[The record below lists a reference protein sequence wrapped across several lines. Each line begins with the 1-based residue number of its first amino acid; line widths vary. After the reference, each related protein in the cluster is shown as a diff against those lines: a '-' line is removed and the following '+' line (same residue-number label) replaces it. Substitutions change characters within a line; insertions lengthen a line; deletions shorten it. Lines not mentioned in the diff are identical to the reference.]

1 MDVNKLQ
8 WDLTAD
14 QVRTRTDALIHR
26 TLQVYDSVGTLDIGE
41 VTYENSLK
49 VLANVE
55 NEYVVEQRN
64 LIFLRYVSQHEDV
77 RAASTEADKK
87 LSEFDVD
94 MSMRSDVFQRL
105 VALQERINPKA
116 LKPEAKRYMERLLKL
131 GQRNGLHLPNKIQSE
146 LKDTKKQ
153 ISELCIEFM
162 KNLNEDTTILLFTRD
177 ELGMSHGGLPED
189 FLGDLEKTDDDKY
202 KLTLKYPHYMLTIKE
217 CYIPETRRKM
227 ETAFYSRCKDANT
240 RILEKLIPL
249 RAKAAELLGFCS
261 HADFVLEMNMAKKK
275 ENVAKFLDQLY
286 QKLKPLGEE
295 ERSFILDLK
304 RKECAERGFKYDS
317 MINAWDMYYY
327 MTQTEKI
334 KYSVNHNYLKEF
346 FPVEVVTTILMD
358 IYQDLLG
365 LSFTQLKHAQT
376 WHNDVTVY
384 SVQDSLTGNV
394 LGQFY
399 LDLYPRDGKYG
410 HAACFDLQ
418 PGCLLPDGKRQIV
431 VSALVTNFTK
441 PTKNVPSLLQHAEV
455 AIFFH
460 EFGHIIHQ
468 ICTQADFV
476 MFSGGNVETDFLEA
490 PSQMLENWVWEKEPL
505 KRMSRHYKNG
515 SSIPDDL
522 LEKLV
527 QSRLANIGLIN
538 LRRIVF
544 SKLDQSFHTKS
555 FANTAEEYAQ
565 LCEDI
570 LGIPA
575 SPGSNMPATF
585 EHLVDVYDGQYY
597 GYLYSEVFSKDMFH
611 SLFKNNHL
619 MDPEVGTKYRNCI
632 LKPGATL
639 DGMDMLKN
647 LLGREPNQNAFLLS
661 KGLVVEQEEG
671 FPAENP
677 KF

>member
-1 MDVNKLQ
+1 
-8 WDLTAD
+8 
-14 QVRTRTDALIHR
+14 
-26 TLQVYDSVGTLDIGE
+26 
-41 VTYENSLK
+41 
-49 VLANVE
+49 
-55 NEYVVEQRN
+55 
-64 LIFLRYVSQHEDV
+64 
-77 RAASTEADKK
+77 
-87 LSEFDVD
+87 
-94 MSMRSDVFQRL
+94 
-105 VALQERINPKA
+105 
-116 LKPEAKRYMERLLKL
+116 MERLLKL

-177 ELGMSHGGLPED
+177 ELGGLPED

-261 HADFVLEMNMAKKK
+261 HADFVLEMNMAKKR

-304 RKECAERGFKYDS
+304 RKECAERGFKYDN

-376 WHNDVTVY
+376 WHNDVTMY

-410 HAACFDLQ
+410 HASCFDLQ

-455 AIFFH
+455 ATFFH
-460 EFGHIIHQ
+460 EFGHVIHQ

-515 SSIPDDL
+515 SPIPDDL

-527 QSRLANIGLIN
+527 QSRLANTGLIN

-677 KF
+677 KFQNQDWGKQTSGATMY

>member
-41 VTYENSLK
+41 VTYENTLK

-177 ELGMSHGGLPED
+177 ELGGLPED

-261 HADFVLEMNMAKKK
+261 HADFVLEMNMAKKR

-304 RKECAERGFKYDS
+304 RKECAERGFK
-317 MINAWDMYYY
+317 
-327 MTQTEKI
+327 
-334 KYSVNHNYLKEF
+334 
-346 FPVEVVTTILMD
+346 
-358 IYQDLLG
+358 
-365 LSFTQLKHAQT
+365 
-376 WHNDVTVY
+376 
-384 SVQDSLTGNV
+384 
-394 LGQFY
+394 
-399 LDLYPRDGKYG
+399 DGKYG
-410 HAACFDLQ
+410 HASCFDLQ

-455 AIFFH
+455 ATFFH
-460 EFGHIIHQ
+460 EFGHVIHQ

-515 SSIPDDL
+515 SPIPDDL

-527 QSRLANIGLIN
+527 QSRLANTGLIN

-677 KF
+677 KFQNQDWGKQTSGATMY